1 MQKISII
8 IAAPYNIRR
17 MSMPKNATFA
27 FILALIVFVVAAW
40 FILVGPAA
48 KERNS
53 KTIPGTSAQVQG
65 KKEITIRNITQETVH
80 YRIKL
85 SDSDSEL
92 MEMTIQVGNIDRF
105 QGDGDMDI
113 YFQRGEETISY
124 RLDAGMPYSF
134 RYNENNELEL
144 YEGSH
149 GRTDAPDLAPFVPT
163 PMAVVEKMLE
173 MAEVDKEDTLYDLG
187 CGDGRI
193 VILAATKYG
202 ARGIGID
209 IDPQRIKEA
218 NAAARKAG
226 VEKKVEFRLADV
238 TKVDFSKATVVT
250 LYLLEESN
258 ELLRPLFDKLLKPG
272 TLVVSHNYPI
282 PGWESK
288 EISFTSLRVEDGEEH
303 DVYLYRR

>member
-1 MQKISII
+1 
-8 IAAPYNIRR
+8 
-17 MSMPKNATFA
+17 
-27 FILALIVFVVAAW
+27 
-40 FILVGPAA
+40 
-48 KERNS
+48 
-53 KTIPGTSAQVQG
+53 
-65 KKEITIRNITQETVH
+65 
-80 YRIKL
+80 
-85 SDSDSEL
+85 
-92 MEMTIQVGNIDRF
+92 
-105 QGDGDMDI
+105 MDI
-113 YFQRGEETISY
+113 YFKRDEETISY

-134 RYNENNELEL
+134 RYNENDELEL

-173 MAEVDKEDTLYDLG
+173 MAEVDRNDILYDLG

-218 NAAARKAG
+218 NAAAKKAG
-226 VEKKVEFRLADV
+226 VEKMVEFRLGDV
-238 TKVDFSKATVVT
+238 TKVDFSKATVIT

-272 TLVVSHNYPI
+272 IMVVSHNYPI
-282 PGWESK
+282 PGWERK
-288 EISFTSLRVEDGEEH
+288 EISFTSLRAEDGEEH